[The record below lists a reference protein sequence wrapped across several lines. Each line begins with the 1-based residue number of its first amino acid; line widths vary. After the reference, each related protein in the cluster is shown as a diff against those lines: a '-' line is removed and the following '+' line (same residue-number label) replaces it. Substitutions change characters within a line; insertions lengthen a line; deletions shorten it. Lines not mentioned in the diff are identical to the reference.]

1 MPREQWQVP
10 EAVSEHWEGVSEVK
24 RKACAQ
30 AAVTDKVTAGHALG
44 GHAYNLMYGM
54 FLHPLRHK
62 SLKMLEIGL
71 GCGMTYGAGASAH
84 LWRTLLPEAE
94 LWEAEIAEKCVEQH
108 RRKLEQQ
115 GIHPLIGSARDPATL
130 QHWMNISGGR
140 FDVIIDDGGHT
151 NLDITTAFDH
161 LWGHL
166 QPGGLY
172 FVEDLQVGRREF
184 RTYRKG
190 TRRQFEVG
198 SEDTN
203 GERVF
208 ADLVA
213 SWIEQKLVPYPP
225 LRLNMGDSPDGT
237 GATDFGSWADTPSNA
252 RSIAIRKQ
260 HPMPPGLQFVFCQA
274 EACVL
279 GKEPSDAMRE
289 SLHVPCKKAQDGGRR
304 R

>member
-1 MPREQWQVP
+1 MRDRTEPLRAFCFLFMMHGIACVQHGASPKNETRRHGASLKNETRRHDASPKNETRGPSRVPREQWQVP

-172 FVEDLQVGRREF
+172 FVE
-184 RTYRKG
+184 
-190 TRRQFEVG
+190 
-198 SEDTN
+198 
-203 GERVF
+203 
-208 ADLVA
+208 
-213 SWIEQKLVPYPP
+213 
-225 LRLNMGDSPDGT
+225 RLH
-237 GATDFGSWADTPSNA
+237 
-252 RSIAIRKQ
+252 R
-260 HPMPPGLQFVFCQA
+260 
-274 EACVL
+274 
-279 GKEPSDAMRE
+279 
-289 SLHVPCKKAQDGGRR
+289 
-304 R
+304 